1 MMALVPVQVENRCH
15 GYVELW
21 MNCLLEQD
29 KAAGG
34 VMVRLRLSVPWVK
47 QVCVLPDESARRER
61 DTASR
66 SRARAV
72 VSTPVSLCSKASL
85 HLSFFLFSQF
95 LSPLLSRTRS
105 LSFAMRQLA
114 GCPDTRK
121 NKDIILWFLNSLTRS
136 ASCSWSAGTLVSSE
150 LCQPCRVRARI
161 T

>member
-66 SRARAV
+66 SRSRRRV
-72 VSTPVSLCSKASL
+72 QCRFVPKQVCIF
-85 HLSFFLFSQF
+85 LSFFS
-95 LSPLLSRTRS
+95 
-105 LSFAMRQLA
+105 
-114 GCPDTRK
+114 
-121 NKDIILWFLNSLTRS
+121 LNSCPR
-136 ASCSWSAGTLVSSE
+136 CSRGRDHCL
-150 LCQPCRVRARI
+150 LP
-161 T
+161 